1 MGRRHTPPDTRPTV
15 DTPDRL
21 LTVRETC
28 ARLTISRSTLW
39 RLARELPPVVIIPGR
54 RIGYRER
61 DISRWLDA
69 RTAR

>member
-1 MGRRHTPPDTRPTV
+1 MARRHTPPATTHTA

-21 LTVRETC
+21 VTVRETC

-39 RLARELPPVVIIPGR
+39 RLRHELPPVVIIPGR
-54 RIGYRER
+54 RVGYRER
-61 DISRWLDA
+61 DITTWLDA